1 MPYTR
6 ITSTKNVAACIE
18 YMRGHG
24 HGHNAEEVRNQYVS
38 GIGLLNDGAI
48 PFDVQMGWT
57 LRHRNSRNKVDAF
70 RVIQGFGPEELNA
83 DNPEDVFLAHQ
94 IGLDLAEK
102 MWPGHQ
108 VAVFTQTDG
117 KGHKVHNHLVVCNVN
132 TETYKGCDRNSTLHA
147 HIKEKSDE
155 ICGQFFEIK
164 EAEPVKD
171 KVSQTVRAKREKNA
185 KAVAAGKEPEEY
197 IWQDDL
203 KARIKS
209 AVRVST
215 NMDELYTELVKRGV
229 EMDVKKP
236 TKKFPEGTITYE
248 LTDTTRFDGKIP
260 RNLKSRASRLGTD
273 YDIETI
279 SRMLETNAILARGR
293 SNEGIQGIIDVGNTL
308 SAGDTKT
315 DGGKP
320 SEGVHTEEEQAVEE
334 PKVASQ
340 PEDYSDAVP
349 LAVYDYVW
357 DPKRKKYR
365 LKDGLDEEDMAEAE
379 AYYEGVEEAEE
390 PVQTTAESAAE
401 PSIEEPDE
409 ETSEEVAE
417 EVVEEHT
424 EDTSGDG
431 SDEGQE
437 EVLTVSDE
445 ELAAV
450 NDQISHGQVEPSV
463 YTEPMTVDEVNNYM
477 ADLLIE
483 KLGMEND
490 RRHRVVVQK
499 DFSNWRSDRKK
510 NGITVPLVRK
520 AEDGKFEVNK
530 KTLADQIAIYYESL
544 VKEKLQRELEAKKRK
559 DDTRSAE
566 ARRKKME
573 LEARRRGMM
582 LTLNNDLKNMK
593 DDSFQK
599 G

>member
-117 KGHKVHNHLVVCNVN
+117 KGHKVHNHLVVCNVH

-171 KVSQTVRAKREKNA
+171 KVSQTVRVKREKNA
-185 KAVAAGKEPEEY
+185 EAVAAGKEPEEY
-197 IWQDDL
+197 IWTDDL

-279 SRMLETNAILARGR
+279 ARMLETNAILARGR
-293 SNEGIQGIIDVGNTL
+293 SNEGIQGIIDVDNTL
-308 SAGDTKT
+308 SAGDMKT

-320 SEGVHTEEEQAVEE
+320 SEGVHTEEEQAATES
-334 PKVASQ
+334 KVASQ
-340 PEDYSDAVP
+340 PEAYSDAVP

-401 PSIEEPDE
+401 PIVEEPAE

-431 SDEGQE
+431 SDEGQK

-450 NDQISHGQVEPSV
+450 NDQISDGHVEPSV

-510 NGITVPLVRK
+510 NGITVPLVRR

-544 VKEKLQRELEAKKRK
+544 VEEKLQRELEAKKRK

>member
-24 HGHNAEEVRNQYVS
+24 HGHNAEDVRNQYVS

-70 RVIQGFGPEELNA
+70 RVIQGFGPDELNA

-117 KGHKVHNHLVVCNVN
+117 KGHKVHNHLVVCNVH

-248 LTDTTRFDGKIP
+248 L
-260 RNLKSRASRLGTD
+260 
-273 YDIETI
+273 
-279 SRMLETNAILARGR
+279 
-293 SNEGIQGIIDVGNTL
+293 
-308 SAGDTKT
+308 
-315 DGGKP
+315 
-320 SEGVHTEEEQAVEE
+320 
-334 PKVASQ
+334 
-340 PEDYSDAVP
+340 
-349 LAVYDYVW
+349 
-357 DPKRKKYR
+357 
-365 LKDGLDEEDMAEAE
+365 
-379 AYYEGVEEAEE
+379 
-390 PVQTTAESAAE
+390 
-401 PSIEEPDE
+401 
-409 ETSEEVAE
+409 
-417 EVVEEHT
+417 
-424 EDTSGDG
+424 
-431 SDEGQE
+431 
-437 EVLTVSDE
+437 
-445 ELAAV
+445 
-450 NDQISHGQVEPSV
+450 
-463 YTEPMTVDEVNNYM
+463 
-477 ADLLIE
+477 
-483 KLGMEND
+483 
-490 RRHRVVVQK
+490 
-499 DFSNWRSDRKK
+499 
-510 NGITVPLVRK
+510 
-520 AEDGKFEVNK
+520 
-530 KTLADQIAIYYESL
+530 
-544 VKEKLQRELEAKKRK
+544 
-559 DDTRSAE
+559 
-566 ARRKKME
+566 
-573 LEARRRGMM
+573 
-582 LTLNNDLKNMK
+582 
-593 DDSFQK
+593 
-599 G
+599 

>member
-1 MPYTR
+1 
-6 ITSTKNVAACIE
+6 
-18 YMRGHG
+18 
-24 HGHNAEEVRNQYVS
+24 
-38 GIGLLNDGAI
+38 
-48 PFDVQMGWT
+48 
-57 LRHRNSRNKVDAF
+57 
-70 RVIQGFGPEELNA
+70 
-83 DNPEDVFLAHQ
+83 
-94 IGLDLAEK
+94 
-102 MWPGHQ
+102 
-108 VAVFTQTDG
+108 
-117 KGHKVHNHLVVCNVN
+117 
-132 TETYKGCDRNSTLHA
+132 
-147 HIKEKSDE
+147 
-155 ICGQFFEIK
+155 
-164 EAEPVKD
+164 
-171 KVSQTVRAKREKNA
+171 
-185 KAVAAGKEPEEY
+185 
-197 IWQDDL
+197 
-203 KARIKS
+203 
-209 AVRVST
+209 
-215 NMDELYTELVKRGV
+215 
-229 EMDVKKP
+229 
-236 TKKFPEGTITYE
+236 
-248 LTDTTRFDGKIP
+248 
-260 RNLKSRASRLGTD
+260 
-273 YDIETI
+273 
-279 SRMLETNAILARGR
+279 MLETNAILARGR

-334 PKVASQ
+334 PEVVSQ

-379 AYYEGVEEAEE
+379 SYYEGVEEAEE
-390 PVQTTAESAAE
+390 PAQTTAESAAE
-401 PSIEEPDE
+401 PSVEEPAE

-450 NDQISHGQVEPSV
+450 DDQISHGHVEPSV

-510 NGITVPLVRK
+510 NGIIVPLVRK

-544 VKEKLQRELEAKKRK
+544 VEEKLQRELEAKKRK

>member
-38 GIGLLNDGAI
+38 GIGLLNDGSI

-315 DGGKP
+315 DGSKP

-390 PVQTTAESAAE
+390 PAQTTAESAAE
-401 PSIEEPDE
+401 PSIEEPAE

-445 ELAAV
+445 ELEA
-450 NDQISHGQVEPSV
+450 ISEQVPPAPAEDEYS
-463 YTEPMTVDEVNNYM
+463 EPMTKKEASHYITDMLVAEVGIKPEMGNK
-477 ADLLIE
+477 LL
-483 KLGMEND
+483 
-490 RRHRVVVQK
+490 H
-499 DFSNWRSDRKK
+499 DFSNWRDDRRKQ
-510 NGITVPLVRK
+510 GLPVPILAVPREDNK
-520 AEDGKFEVNK
+520 WSVNLTNTRSMVSLYAASLREEVKQSLAED
-530 KTLADQIAIYYESL
+530 Q
-544 VKEKLQRELEAKKRK
+544 KRK